1 MNDPLKILGL
11 ANACN
16 GQGNFVEAAKYY
28 REALNVL
35 NVSDDLRPGV
45 MAALAGA
52 LQRIDNPG
60 EAESLYKEALSLMA
74 PGDRHSK
81 VSSGRAHAIVTP
93 AP

>member
-45 MAALAGA
+45 MAALA
-52 LQRIDNPG
+52 
-60 EAESLYKEALSLMA
+60 EHYSE
-74 PGDRHSK
+74 
-81 VSSGRAHAIVTP
+81 
-93 AP
+93 